1 MRFFELK
8 QIANYLN
15 RYKNISSIFRIAD
28 NTLCLQTKS
37 EGSYYFHM
45 QRSNSYIYKTS
56 RPERTKIYK
65 APFDSMLERRFNR
78 AQIRGVKILD
88 NDKLIQ
94 IEAIISGGYKEQKS
108 ILQLEFTGRHT
119 NVIILDEQLTVL
131 EALRHIDINTS
142 SRPVRVGQTL
152 LPLHPNQKVPIDG
165 HKIEDV
171 ESFLYAQFNEKTT
184 AELESIR
191 KQKSSMLFKRLKKL
205 QKRFDT
211 LEDENF
217 WQEKALALKNE
228 AEIVIAN
235 LHLIK
240 PYEKSVILNDFH
252 GDSIE
257 INLNPD
263 LPTAAMVSKYI
274 FKQAKKARQRSHHIH
289 LERQSL
295 EEKIA
300 FLRHFADTIER
311 ATSKEELN
319 FLMPTSVRR
328 KGSTTQ
334 LPYEVFYIEGLKVM
348 LGRSQKSNEEV
359 LRAARAQDI
368 WFHLQ
373 NISSAHV
380 VVVSNKQQ
388 LPISVIERAARLCVD
403 FSVTQSGTYA
413 VDYVKRR
420 EVRPETGSRVLYNNY
435 KTINID
441 VTK

>member
-65 APFDSMLERRFNR
+65 APFDSTLERRFNR

-88 NDKLIQ
+88 NDKVIQ

-165 HKIEDV
+165 HEIEDV

-217 WQEKALALKNE
+217 WQEKALSLKNE

-252 GDSIE
+252 GNSIE

-373 NISSAHV
+373 NIASAHV

>member
-8 QIANYLN
+8 QIADYLN
-15 RYKNISSIFRIAD
+15 RYKNISSLFRIAD
-28 NTLCLQTKS
+28 NTLCLQTK
-37 EGSYYFHM
+37 GDDSYYFHM

-56 RPERTKIYK
+56 RPERTKVYK

-78 AQIRGVKILD
+78 AHIKNIRILD
-88 NDKLIQ
+88 DDKVIQ
-94 IEAIISGGYKEQKS
+94 FETIISGGYKEQKT

-119 NVIILDEQLTVL
+119 NVIILDQELNVL
-131 EALRHIDINTS
+131 EALRHIDIGTS
-142 SRPVRVGQTL
+142 SRPVRVGQEL
-152 LPLHPNQKVPIDG
+152 LKLPPNPKTPIIG
-165 HKIEDV
+165 EKIEDV
-171 ESFLYAQFNEKTT
+171 EKFLYQQFEDKTR
-184 AELESIR
+184 AELEQTR
-191 KQKSSMLFKRLKKL
+191 KQKSSMLLKRLKKL
-205 QKRFDT
+205 QKRFES
-211 LEDENF
+211 LEDEKY
-217 WQEKALALKNE
+217 WEEKALLLKNE

-240 PYEKSVILNDFH
+240 PYEPNITLNDFD
-252 GDSIE
+252 GNLIT

-263 LPTAAMVSKYI
+263 LPTAALISKFI

-373 NISSAHV
+373 NIASAHV

-388 LPISVIERAARLCVD
+388 LPQSVIERAARLCAS
-403 FSVTQSGTYA
+403 FSVSQSGTYA

>member
-8 QIANYLN
+8 QIAEYLN
-15 RYKNISSIFRIAD
+15 RYQNINSIFRIAD

-37 EGSYYFHM
+37 KDSYYFHM
-45 QRSNSYIYKTS
+45 QRSNSYIYKTKA
-56 RPERTKIYK
+56 PERTKVYK
-65 APFDSMLERRFNR
+65 APFDSILERRFKR
-78 AQIRGVKILD
+78 AHIKNVSILD
-88 NDKLIQ
+88 NDKVIQ
-94 IEAIISGGYKEQKS
+94 IETVISGGYKEQKT

-119 NVIILDEQLTVL
+119 NVIILDEQLNVL

-152 LPLHPNQKVPIDG
+152 LALPPNPKTPVDG
-165 HKIEDV
+165 HKIEDI
-171 ESFLYAQFNEKTT
+171 ESFLYAQFSEKTT

-191 KQKSSMLFKRLKKL
+191 KQKSSMLVRRLKKL
-205 QKRFDT
+205 QKRLDS
-211 LEDENF
+211 LEDEKY
-217 WQEKALALKNE
+217 WQEKALKLKDE

-240 PYEKSVILNDFH
+240 PYEKSVVLNNFD
-252 GDSIE
+252 GKSVK

-289 LERQSL
+289 LERESL

-348 LGRSQKSNEEV
+348 LGRSKKSNEEV

-373 NISSAHV
+373 NIASAHV

-388 LPISVIERAARLCVD
+388 LPQSVIERAAKLCVD

-420 EVRPETGSRVLYNNY
+420 EVRPESGSRVLYNNY